1 MFSCLVEGRGG
12 IGVSTGG
19 TGGTS
24 GAGVVSLFARIVFK
38 RSKEILRC
46 LGVLGLS
53 EVGRFCVVT
62 QSSLADRFGSITLES
77 FLLKLL

>member
-24 GAGVVSLFARIVFK
+24 GAGVSLFAHIVFK

-46 LGVLGLS
+46 FGVLGLS
-53 EVGRFCVVT
+53 EVGRFCVAT
-62 QSSLADRFGSITLES
+62 QSSLADRFGSMTLES